1 LKPPTSNKHFG
12 WWFQIASI
20 FLPGMMI
27 RLFDF
32 WDATQGESAM
42 HVELH
47 GKWLGVAASSC
58 RMVFM
63 VDFGMNEHMVI

>member
-1 LKPPTSNKHFG
+1 
-12 WWFQIASI
+12 
-20 FLPGMMI
+20 MMI
-27 RLFDF
+27 RLSDF